1 MDFLAVFLIAVG
13 LGVDALSVAVA
24 TGGLLG
30 RPTRVAVLRMSS
42 SFGFFQ
48 FAMPLV
54 GWSAGRAVAGLI
66 EAYDH
71 WVAFGLLVLVGG
83 RMIVEALRD
92 DGTGNAPTSDPT
104 RGWTLLMLAV
114 ATSIDALAVGLS
126 LALLDAAILFPSAVI
141 GVTAFAM
148 TWAGMV
154 CGGKIGAWLGRKVE
168 IAGGL
173 ILIGIGVRIL
183 LEHLKT
189 NTIIG

>member
-1 MDFLAVFLIAVG
+1 MDFLSILLIAIG
-13 LGVDALSVAVA
+13 LGVDALSVAIA
-24 TGGLLG
+24 TGVLLG
-30 RPTRVAVLRMSS
+30 NPPRPAVWRMSA
-42 SFGFFQ
+42 SFGLFQ
-48 FAMPLV
+48 FAMPLL
-54 GWSAGRAVAGLI
+54 GWSAGRAVAEFI

-71 WVAFGLLVLVGG
+71 WVAFALLLFVGG
-83 RMIVEALRD
+83 KMIVEAFRE
-92 DGTGNAPTSDPT
+92 DGEGRVPAADPT

-126 LALLDAAILFPSAVI
+126 LALVGEAIMYPSAVI

-154 CGGKIGAWLGRKVE
+154 FGGRVGTWMGRKVE

-183 LEHLKT
+183 IEHL
-189 NTIIG
+189 

>member
-1 MDFLAVFLIAVG
+1 MDFLTVLLIAIG

-24 TGGLLG
+24 TGVLLVNPP
-30 RPTRVAVLRMSS
+30 RAAVWRMSAA
-42 SFGFFQ
+42 FGLFQ
-48 FAMPLV
+48 SAMPLL
-54 GWSAGRAVAGLI
+54 GWSAGRAVAELI

-71 WVAFGLLVLVGG
+71 WVAFALLLFVGG
-83 RMIVEALRD
+83 KMIVEAFRE
-92 DGTGNAPTSDPT
+92 DGAGGVPGADPT

-126 LALLDAAILFPSAVI
+126 LALVGGAILYPSAVI

-154 CGGKIGAWLGRKVE
+154 FGGRIGTWLGRKVE

-173 ILIGIGVRIL
+173 ILIGIGVKIL
-183 LEHLKT
+183 WEHL
-189 NTIIG
+189 

>member
-1 MDFLAVFLIAVG
+1 MDFLSILLIAVV

-24 TGGLLG
+24 TGVLLG
-30 RPTRVAVLRMSS
+30 QPSRPAVWRMSG

-54 GWSAGRAVAGLI
+54 GWSAGLAVSGLI

-71 WVAFGLLVLVGG
+71 WVAFGLLLFVGG
-83 RMIVEALRD
+83 KMIFGAFREDEERR
-92 DGTGNAPTSDPT
+92 APADDPT

-126 LALLDAAILFPSAVI
+126 LALVGETIVLPSVVI

-154 CGGKIGAWLGRKVE
+154 FGGRIGAWLGRKVE

-173 ILIGIGVRIL
+173 LLIGIGVKIL
-183 LEHLKT
+183 VDHL
-189 NTIIG
+189 

>member
-1 MDFLAVFLIAVG
+1 MNFVSILLIAIG

-30 RPTRVAVLRMSS
+30 RPSWQAVLRMSF

-48 FAMPLV
+48 FMMPLI
-54 GWSAGRAVAGLI
+54 GWFAGREVSRLI
-66 EAYDH
+66 ESFDH
-71 WVAFGLLVLVGG
+71 WVAFGLLLFVGG
-83 RMIVEALRD
+83 KMIFEAFREKEAGQAATL
-92 DGTGNAPTSDPT
+92 DPT
-104 RGWTLLMLAV
+104 REWTLLMLSV

-126 LALLDAAILFPSAVI
+126 LAFLGEAILYPSIVI

-154 CGGKIGAWLGRKVE
+154 FGGRIGSWLGRKVE

-173 ILIGIGVRIL
+173 ILIGIGVKIL
-183 LEHLKT
+183 IDHL
-189 NTIIG
+189 